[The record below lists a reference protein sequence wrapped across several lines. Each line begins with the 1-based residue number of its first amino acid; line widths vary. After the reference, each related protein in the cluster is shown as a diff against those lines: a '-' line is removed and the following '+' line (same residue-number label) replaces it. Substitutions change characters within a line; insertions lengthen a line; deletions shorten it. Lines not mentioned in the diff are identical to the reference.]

1 MRSDQWPAVNT
12 GICRR
17 MDETAVQAEALRRRV
32 EHPQDKAEYGLVRR
46 VLRQGLW
53 SGRLFHRTQLLDC
66 GLERAESVAIV
77 HPGVALGQQRRHS
90 ADCEALGIEIS
101 FDLWPRERHRHCRTG
116 PRAG

>member
-12 GICRR
+12 GSCRR

-32 EHPQDKAEYGLVRR
+32 EDPQDKSEFGLVRR

-66 GLERAESVAIV
+66 GRGLAESVAIV

-90 ADCEALGIEIS
+90 ADFKPRGIEDI
-101 FDLWPRERHRHCRTG
+101 FDIWPQERRR
-116 PRAG
+116 